1 MCNDNIPPDAVKAAM
16 GEIREVM
23 TQYASCA
30 DPTESAARKE
40 RIRQAEVQGQIET
53 SAVQMVKA
61 SMARDTT
68 GPAPPPTLATSA
80 QQRLPIVDRLG
91 PINLASNER
100 VPAVDRL
107 GPLVLRDEDE
117 EPRREDITTM
127 VQARKPGRPPGKRKV
142 ASSPA
147 PIRSSC
153 SRKRKLQQPRPAP
166 GQEKTGLGLGKTRKV
181 AKQSKKQGA
190 LQINGRAPGTPTSSD
205 NTPIVN
211 MIPPRARRSMDF
223 RGPSNPVP

>member
-68 GPAPPPTLATSA
+68 GPAPPPTLETSA
-80 QQRLPIVDRLG
+80 QERLPIVDRLG

-166 GQEKTGLGLGKTRKV
+166 G
-181 AKQSKKQGA
+181 
-190 LQINGRAPGTPTSSD
+190 
-205 NTPIVN
+205 
-211 MIPPRARRSMDF
+211 
-223 RGPSNPVP
+223 